1 MLNKDDKNNNDK
13 DVTERTFL
21 DKVLFVLSMTI
32 ITPIVFIVMVIICK
46 PMRVFWYA
54 NILYALAIL
63 EWTIPFGLFA
73 LWLLY
78 RAITMEERASRKKQE
93 EWFYKQELAR
103 VNQIRKEE
111 GLEELKNQKE
121 K

>member
-13 DVTERTFL
+13 DITERTFL
-21 DKVLFVLSMTI
+21 DKALCILSAI
-32 ITPIVFIVMVIICK
+32 IVAPIAFIIMVIICK

-54 NILYALAIL
+54 NILYALAIF

-78 RAITMEERASRKKQE
+78 RAITMEERANVKKQK

-111 GLEELKNQKE
+111 GLEELKAD
-121 K
+121 

>member
-13 DVTERTFL
+13 DITERPFL
-21 DKVLFVLSMTI
+21 DKVLFVLAMII
-32 ITPIVFIVMVIICK
+32 ITPIAFIVAVIIGK
-46 PMRVFWYA
+46 PMRIFWYA

-111 GLEELKNQKE
+111 GLEEFTAD
-121 K
+121 